1 MSVVIPKQPVDE
13 QVTVAV
19 MEQAVARG
27 AERRRQSLH
36 AADLAYL
43 PESEALRIGFSDLS
57 AVILPLGIYP
67 ELAALS
73 SEERARLTL
82 GYAGSAV
89 CLEER
94 DLHISIA
101 GLVSASADLMAM
113 ASGVVAARNGSRTTE
128 AKASAARENGR
139 KGGRPRRTAAT

>member
-13 QVTVAV
+13 PVTAAV
-19 MEQAVARG
+19 LEQAVARG
-27 AERRRQSLH
+27 AVRRRQSLH

-43 PESEALRIGFSDLS
+43 PESESLRIGFADHS

-73 SEERARLTL
+73 SKDRARLTL

-113 ASGVVAARNGSRTTE
+113 AYGVVAARNGSRTTE

>member
-1 MSVVIPKQPVDE
+1 MSIVVPKQPVDE
-13 QVTVAV
+13 PVTDAV
-19 MEQAVARG
+19 MEEAVARG
-27 AERRRQSLH
+27 TLRRRQSMH
-36 AADLAYL
+36 AVDLAYL
-43 PESEALRIGFSDLS
+43 PESEALRIGFADHS

-73 SEERARLTL
+73 LEERVLLTL

-94 DLHISIA
+94 ELHISIS

-113 ASGVVAARNGSRTTE
+113 ASGVVAARNGSRTTD